1 MRFKDKV
8 ILISGAKQGMG
19 LAIAKKLKSEGA
31 NLVLNDKIM
40 DNGMPLIWQQQQ
52 LMEIIEQNTE
62 LTRQYF

>member
-1 MRFKDKV
+1 
-8 ILISGAKQGMG
+8 
-19 LAIAKKLKSEGA
+19 
-31 NLVLNDKIM
+31 M